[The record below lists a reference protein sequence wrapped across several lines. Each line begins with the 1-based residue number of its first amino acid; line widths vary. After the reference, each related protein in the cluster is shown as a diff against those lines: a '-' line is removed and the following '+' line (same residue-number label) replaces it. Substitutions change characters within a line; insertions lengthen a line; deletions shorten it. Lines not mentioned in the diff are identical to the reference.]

1 MAQNVLQQLVQ
12 TNMLLGDLSQA
23 MAVSKWK
30 LFLKMIMSKMQ
41 LVVSSVENYKDL
53 ELLNQGDVPFQ
64 EPFQEFNPLSVI
76 KSAIDLTQRS
86 EVSLRHGTQIL
97 LLDSI
102 TESTRSEI
110 ERQDRV
116 NSPIGSG

>member
-1 MAQNVLQQLVQ
+1 
-12 TNMLLGDLSQA
+12 MLLGDLSQA

-53 ELLNQGDVPFQ
+53 ELLNQGDVPFP